1 MRAILIVAA
10 GRVMQLMAALIALK
24 LSTTLLVPAEL
35 GQINQMAAV
44 GALFASGVVLPV
56 VVYFA
61 RGIVGW
67 AAAGQF
73 TQRLVQALA
82 VFASLAAVLT
92 VIGTGIQSAWTPVHG
107 ITLLWFAVLLAVYVF
122 GFPTYTLMINCVS
135 VMGQRGRSSG
145 YANLAAWS
153 GLGLAIALYLE
164 FSDPWYW
171 LLGTF
176 AGYLL
181 AAQALWIVR
190 PAPHAQPAT
199 PTATLAPLP
208 FSLGPVFAFAWP
220 QVIIF
225 AFWWTQSQSYRFILA
240 EVSTVA
246 AVGLF
251 FAGYTLVSVPMQAFE
266 GAFNE
271 VYSPTLYRNFESGGA
286 PAASQAWN
294 RYASAY
300 MPSIILFGC
309 CLAGCAPHF
318 ARLALGPEFQVA
330 TAFLLWPA
338 LAETA
343 RALSSVIHTLGIA
356 KVDMRIL
363 LPPTALGAI
372 AAPAFILL
380 LAPTSPLMGTGMALC
395 LASCCVLVAVY
406 VLTRFA
412 APVVWP
418 WRRMGLAALAG
429 FPMLAIGLWESPV
442 ATETIVFALFACA
455 LLGLY
460 AIACLYFFARPWLGE
475 LRRTQ

>member
-10 GRVMQLMAALIALK
+10 GRVMQLLAALIALK
-24 LSTTLLVPAEL
+24 LSTTLLVPGEL

-73 TQRLVQALA
+73 TRRLVQAIA
-82 VFASLAAVLT
+82 VFAVLAAALT
-92 VIGTGIQSAWTPVHG
+92 AIGTVIQSAWSPVHG

-135 VMGQRGRSSG
+135 VLGQRGRSSG
-145 YANLAAWS
+145 YANLASWS
-153 GLGLAIALYLE
+153 GLGLAIALYLQSGE
-164 FSDPWYW
+164 PWTW

-190 PAPHAQPAT
+190 PAPQ
-199 PTATLAPLP
+199 PTATSAPLP
-208 FSLGPVFAFAWP
+208 FSLAPVFSFVWP
-220 QVIIF
+220 QLIIF

-240 EVSTVA
+240 ELSSVA

-271 VYSPTLYRNFESGGA
+271 VYSPTLYRNFESGGTQA
-286 PAASQAWN
+286 TVQAWN

-318 ARLALGPEFQVA
+318 ARLALGPQFQVA
-330 TAFLLWPA
+330 AAFLIWPA

-343 RALSSVIHTLGIA
+343 RALSSVIHTLGVA
-356 KVDMRIL
+356 KVDMRML
-363 LPPTALGAI
+363 LPPTALGAV
-372 AAPAFILL
+372 AAPAFIFL
-380 LAPTSPLMGTGMALC
+380 LAPASPLTGTGMALC

-406 VLTRFA
+406 VLTRSA
-412 APVVWP
+412 APVEWP
-418 WRRMGLAALAG
+418 WRRMGSAALAG
-429 FPMLAIGLWESPV
+429 FPMLAAGLWEMPV
-442 ATETIVFALFACA
+442 ATETIAFALFACT